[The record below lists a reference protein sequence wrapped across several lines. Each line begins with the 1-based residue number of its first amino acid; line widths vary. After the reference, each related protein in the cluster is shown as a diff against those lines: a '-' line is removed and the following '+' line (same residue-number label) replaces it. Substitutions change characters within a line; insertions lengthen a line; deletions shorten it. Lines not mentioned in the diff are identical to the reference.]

1 MGHSAKNWATGFAL
15 SAAALLLSTALGAV
29 RTEPRLQERA
39 PALTI
44 TAVDGREFDLDA
56 MRGKVVL
63 VAFWATW
70 CAPCI
75 EEMPTLE
82 KYYRE
87 HKKDGFEVFALSIDK
102 PGNRAKALKV
112 LAMLSFPGAMLSEA
126 TRNGFGKPKAV
137 PVSYVVDAQ
146 GLVRDKFIAVDQG
159 LLDEV
164 ITPLLKGDF
173 VAPIPAE
180 MPR

>member
-1 MGHSAKNWATGFAL
+1 
-15 SAAALLLSTALGAV
+15 LLLSTALGAV
-29 RTEPRLQERA
+29 RAEPRLQERA

-44 TAVDGREFDLDA
+44 TAADGRDFDFDA

-70 CAPCI
+70 CAPCL

-82 KYYRE
+82 TYYRE
-87 HKKDGFEVFALSIDK
+87 HKGHGFEVIALSIDK
-102 PGNRAKALKV
+102 PASREKALKV

-126 TRNGFGKPKAV
+126 SRNGFGKPEGV

-146 GLVRDKFIAVDQG
+146 GLVRDKFIAIDKG

-164 ITPLLKGDF
+164 ITPLLKESS